1 MKELMFLGLIGV
13 VLHYFKDWVLAN
25 KAGKQFDIKKA
36 LPMAALSTI
45 TTLLL
50 IYLKDDIA
58 DLYVVTKFGAVI
70 LGYFGNSVFFSFLD
84 VKKPKGV
91 TEQNDQP

>member
-1 MKELMFLGLIGV
+1 MKELMVLGMIGV
-13 VLHYFKDWVLAN
+13 ALHYFKDWVLAN
-25 KAGKQFDIKKA
+25 KAGKQYDVKKA
-36 LPMAALSTI
+36 IPMAALSTI
-45 TTLLL
+45 TTGLL

-84 VKKPKGV
+84 VKKPKGAV
-91 TEQNDQP
+91 EQND

>member
-1 MKELMFLGLIGV
+1 MKELLFLGLTGV

-25 KAGKQFDIKKA
+25 KVGKQYDIKKA
-36 LPMAALSTI
+36 LPMAALSSI
-45 TTLLL
+45 TTALL

-58 DLYVVTKFGAVI
+58 DLYVVTKFGAVA
-70 LGYFGNSVFFSFLD
+70 LGYLGNSIFFSFLD

-91 TEQNDQP
+91 VEQTDGQ